1 MQIFDYLIRV
11 VFYLKI
17 YKMAVGIFQGSQMK
31 KSLLY
36 DKVYIRLGTRGG
48 IVGP

>member
-17 YKMAVGIFQGSQMK
+17 YKMAVGIFQGSQI
-31 KSLLY
+31 KSLLF